1 MGKFAS
7 GKHAIAISDRS
18 GLRFPYQEMVKEW
31 NGMWVHYTEYESKQ
45 PQLELALLGPDGIA
59 LAHPRPDSRGY
70 HKVPVLLPENPF
82 ETYKAGEGDIFVHSP
97 NHGRQNNTIVR
108 FRGTPERSSSTGPSG
123 WPLTPSNGSPGFSDC
138 LDVGGIPGS
147 TICSASGHTI
157 SVGKR
162 LPAKTT
168 TLVADIDD
176 SQTTGIKVTDP
187 TNFSSVTTSNFL
199 HQAILIGTEI
209 IRYSTIAS
217 DNSLGQVS
225 PEATALNPNVVLRGA
240 YGTTKAAYSAGATIT
255 LVEDPDN
262 YFSFSQ
268 GSTATTGGIQGGGY
282 PVSAGPVTITP

>member
-176 SQTTGIKVTDP
+176 SQTTGIKLTDP

-268 GSTATTGGIQGGGY
+268 GSPATTGGIQGGGY

>member
-7 GKHAIAISDRS
+7 GNKAIAISDRS
-18 GLRFPYQEMVKEW
+18 GLRFPYKEMVKEW
-31 NGMWVHYTEYESKQ
+31 NGMWVHYTEYEIKQ
-45 PQLELALLGPDGIA
+45 PQLELALIGPDGIA
-59 LAHPRPDSRGY
+59 LAHPRPDSRS
-70 HKVPVLLPENPF
+70 KVNVTVMLPENPF

-176 SQTTGIKVTDP
+176 SQTTGIKLTDP